1 MLSAA
6 VFTYVGVPL
15 AISIIVF
22 CLIGGMFYFPDL
34 YTIPYISYVSGRY
47 PFLPVFSGGMTI
59 TGFCIATM
67 CLLYTFV
74 VYHRSPDLFKHVGKF
89 LIVVG
94 SLSTIGGFCLG
105 ALSLVSVYDN
115 IVLHTVFAQVFFWT
129 NMISNTMVF
138 FMSKKEHKQLRYK
151 NEKVAKQARFW
162 IKYRL
167 YNLILLPV
175 VVIPYLLFPA
185 FVDMEKHVW
194 VNSLC
199 ALLQYISVMLVIS
212 FYGSLAFDLRSFVI
226 KMEPRESLVKNVC
239 A

>member
-6 VFTYVGVPL
+6 LFVYIAVPS
-15 AISIIVF
+15 AISILVF
-22 CLIGGMFYFPDL
+22 CLIGGMIYFPDL

-47 PFLPVFSGGMTI
+47 PFLPIFSGGMTI
-59 TGFCIATM
+59 AGTCIATL
-67 CLLYTFV
+67 CVLYTFV
-74 VYHRSPDLFKHVGKF
+74 FYRRSPDLFKHVGKF

-94 SLSTIGGFCLG
+94 FLSTIGGFCLA

-115 IVLHTVFAQVFFWT
+115 FILHGVFAQTFFWT
-129 NMISNTMVF
+129 NMVSNTIIVF
-138 FMSKKEHKQLRYK
+138 LSKKEHKQLRYK
-151 NEKVAKQARFW
+151 NEKVAKHARFW

-185 FVDMEKHVW
+185 FVDVEKHVW

-226 KMEPRESLVKNVC
+226 KMEPRESLVKDVC